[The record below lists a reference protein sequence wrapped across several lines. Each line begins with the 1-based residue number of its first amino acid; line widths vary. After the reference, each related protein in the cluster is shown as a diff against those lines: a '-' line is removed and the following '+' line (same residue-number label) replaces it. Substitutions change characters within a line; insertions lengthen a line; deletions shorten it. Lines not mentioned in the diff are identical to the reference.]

1 MMDTVVMFKG
11 TSVCYSQN
19 DRRNINCRH
28 PSEIAEKLKA
38 AEKNGLK
45 EVSLLPPLKHIRE
58 IANDFANEI
67 IPLCKNNFFYCLK
80 IKPLVMVLHYWAFM
94 LSSILFRFA
103 RKPLYRSLETGTETK
118 LCS

>member
-1 MMDTVVMFKG
+1 MKDIWEEYNDHVKQFDLPEDKWHQRIHDGHCSYVPKGEHRFVTPKMIEG
-11 TSVCYSQN
+11 TSIVGS
-19 DRRNINCRH
+19 

-67 IPLCKNNFFYCLK
+67 IPLCQK
-80 IKPLVMVLHYWAFM
+80 
-94 LSSILFRFA
+94 
-103 RKPLYRSLETGTETK
+103 
-118 LCS
+118 